1 MVGKARH
8 ARNLATD
15 IKRFKSV
22 ATSTSLSGK
31 SFALNLSDRGYQ
43 VLFWRDEVNHCPG
56 CGHSQ
61 WHVGRITAECG
72 YCHTALPL
80 AEAAHAGLN
89 SGGSKAVALHVI
101 RGERSGE
108 SANEKRRSD
117 RTSAVGRVIALHIDG
132 SPCAF
137 ALQNISDGGAMG
149 AALPGLEEACELVI
163 ELEDGALI
171 PAELKWS
178 DGEFAGLAFITSP
191 KSARQ

>member
-1 MVGKARH
+1 MVGKAGH
-8 ARNLATD
+8 GKDLAPA
-15 IKRFKSV
+15 IKRFESV
-22 ATSTSLSGK
+22 ALSTPLSGK
-31 SFALNLSDRGYQ
+31 SFALNLSTRGYQ

-89 SGGSKAVALHVI
+89 SGGSKAVALHVT
-101 RGERSGE
+101 RGEG
-108 SANEKRRSD
+108 SAGKDSEKRQSE

-178 DGEFAGLAFITSP
+178 NGEFAGLAFISSR
-191 KSARQ
+191 KLARQ

>member
-8 ARNLATD
+8 GKDPAAN
-15 IKRFKSV
+15 IKRFESV
-22 ATSTSLSGK
+22 ATSTSPSGK
-31 SFALNLSDRGYQ
+31 SFALNLSTRGYQ

-80 AEAAHAGLN
+80 AEAAHAGLH
-89 SGGSKAVALHVI
+89 SAGTKAVALHMI
-101 RGERSGE
+101 RGDRITGSG
-108 SANEKRRSD
+108 SDKRRSE
-117 RTSAVGRVIALHIDG
+117 RTSAAGRVIALHIDG

-137 ALQNISDGGAMG
+137 ALQNISDGGVMG

-163 ELEDGALI
+163 ELEDGTLI

-178 DGEFAGLAFITSP
+178 DGEFSGLAFITSP